1 MSLAEITKVNKSK
14 RLNGYFNNLKAG
26 SIELDLSCNVPEIN
40 LQQLKLT
47 NPLTENKT
55 TLKTVGEEDYDFIF
69 PANQATENSLLTINE
84 NGELNF
90 LPSSSLPTIGGDIV
104 CNSLQSNTFVNGD
117 TFQASQIT
125 SLNQVEAT
133 NLRING
139 FSGGQTVLFCQ
150 DIDNSQS
157 DSIKFPNTAPP
168 QEPAVDMCLTVK
180 SAVDTLSGYAVDTVW
195 KYPKRAF
202 TSGSELNITVN
213 PLVVY
218 NTQQV
223 QHNIFGITLG
233 NFLDAGKSYR
243 ILITQIQIKKE
254 SAGSNQDYF
263 IIEALISADD
273 AFRLS
278 KKTAI
283 SGVGNGTN
291 QEIYELINQ
300 TDISEFVN
308 LTSPNNALAYTQPIE
323 LIVENILGI
332 ETFLLNV
339 GNGYFGATGWQSWSV
354 PKVQVVAYEL

>member
-1 MSLAEITKVNKSK
+1 MSFADISKPNKQK
-14 RLNGYFNNLKAG
+14 RINGYFNNIKAG
-26 SIELDLSCNVPEIN
+26 SLELDLSCNVPEIN

-104 CNSLQSNTFVNGD
+104 CNSLQSNTFVNSD
-117 TFQASQIT
+117 TIQASQIT
-125 SLNQVEAT
+125 SLNQVETT
-133 NLRING
+133 NLRLNG
-139 FSGGQTVLFCQ
+139 SANGQTILLCQ
-150 DIDNSQS
+150 DTDNSLG

-168 QEPAVDMCLTVK
+168 QEPAVEMCLTVK
-180 SAVDTLSGYAVDTVW
+180 SAVDNLSGFSVDTVW

-202 TSGSELNITVN
+202 TSGTELPITVN
-213 PLVVY
+213 PAVVY
-218 NTQQV
+218 NTPQV
-223 QHNIFGITLG
+223 QNTIFGITLG

-254 SAGSNQDYF
+254 SGGTNQDYF
-263 IIEALISADD
+263 IIEAQILADD

-283 SGVGNGTN
+283 SGMGNGTN

-300 TDISEFVN
+300 TDITEFVN
-308 LTSPNNALAYTQPIE
+308 LSSPNNALAYTQPIE
-323 LIVENILGI
+323 LIVENILGS
-332 ETFLLNV
+332 ETFFLKI
-339 GNGYFGATGWQSWSV
+339 GNGYFGAVGWSSWSV
-354 PKVQVVAYEL
+354 QSVQVVAYEL